1 MSVRDEMGDEKEDEQ
16 CRQLLQ
22 SLKAT
27 AEGLLAGHST
37 NVWSVYGG
45 LQRLH
50 SAVLKILQHG
60 LRIHNSQVGTLTK
73 RKSDLGLSERL
84 IF

>member
-1 MSVRDEMGDEKEDEQ
+1 MSVRDEMIDEQEDEK

-22 SLKAT
+22 SLKST
-27 AEGLLAGHST
+27 AEGLLVGHST

-60 LRIHNSQVGTLTK
+60 LRIHNSQVGT
-73 RKSDLGLSERL
+73 
-84 IF
+84 

>member
-1 MSVRDEMGDEKEDEQ
+1 MSVRDEMSEEQEDEQ

-22 SLKAT
+22 SLKST

-50 SAVLKILQHG
+50 SSVLKILQHG
-60 LRIHNSQVGTLTK
+60 LRIHNSQVGT
-73 RKSDLGLSERL
+73 
-84 IF
+84 